1 MTKPPPSRERNPGK
15 LGELGPCAR
24 ASLVLCAAALCLA
37 TARPAWAQAVTPPPT
52 SVEFIQ
58 YGVSLHTLTLLEGG
72 DVCPDDAP
80 TPCIVGS
87 GGGLGLRIGYRSRGP
102 FYLGAAF
109 QLSRLNSSN
118 LLRLGIQQRLTA
130 EGRYYFDRGNR
141 LTPYLSG
148 ALGGAL
154 YGNEFAA
161 TAGGV
166 ALGLGTGLEY
176 QISERTVVTLLPT
189 YQPILFRRFTDSTG
203 QERAAGPLGFG
214 LAHWLAVQLVLEV
227 RDPLSRW

>member
-1 MTKPPPSRERNPGK
+1 MTKPPPPRERNPGK
-15 LGELGPCAR
+15 LEQLGRRVRSRLA
-24 ASLVLCAAALCLA
+24 VCAAALCLSIA
-37 TARPAWAQAVTPPPT
+37 LPARSQTAAPPPT
-52 SVEFIQ
+52 SVEYLQ
-58 YGVSLHTLTLLEGG
+58 YGVSLHTLTLLDGG
-72 DVCPDDAP
+72 TVCPEDTP
-80 TPCIVGS
+80 TPCILGS

-109 QLSRLNSSN
+109 QLSRVNSSN

-141 LTPYLSG
+141 LTPYLLG

-166 ALGLGTGLEY
+166 ALGFGVGLEY
-176 QISERTVVTLLPT
+176 QISARTVVTLLPT
-189 YQPILFRRFTDSTG
+189 YQPILFRRFTDTTG